1 MTANSAKP
9 FGMGQVWDFAQFSGQ
24 KCNIVSKKPR
34 EQNLDLTLHLFG
46 NIMVIV
52 RQVKKTILSTT
63 GEVVELVIGYKR
75 CDYFSLSFSSTDYPE
90 V

>member
-1 MTANSAKP
+1 MDRNHIDYW
-9 FGMGQVWDFAQFSGQ
+9 GEQWNGICEEQRFAESSQSIG
-24 KCNIVSKKPR
+24 R
-34 EQNLDLTLHLFG
+34 DT
-46 NIMVIV
+46 
-52 RQVKKTILSTT
+52 KTILSTT

>member
-1 MTANSAKP
+1 MPHTEGDYVSAQLIVPIALRNSAT
-9 FGMGQVWDFAQFSGQ
+9 F
-24 KCNIVSKKPR
+24 N
-34 EQNLDLTLHLFG
+34 N
-46 NIMVIV
+46 MVPVV